1 MTIDE
6 MHCLCALF
14 SERPPSVS
22 RLSELINVSPTRAS
36 KILKDLEQNGLVS
49 RRADAADRRREQV
62 ALTESGGQAA
72 VRILSLFQE
81 VGTELLGGWRPELPT
96 EFAWIARMCARRE
109 EGPRNV

>member
-1 MTIDE
+1 

-36 KILKDLEQNGLVS
+36 KILRDLEHGGLVS
-49 RRADAADRRREQV
+49 RSADAADRRREQV
-62 ALTESGGQAA
+62 VLTESGVQAA

-81 VGTELLGGWRPELPT
+81 VGSELLGGWGRELPT
-96 EFAWIARMCARRE
+96 EFTWIARMCARRE
-109 EGPRNV
+109 VGPRDD